1 MTMLQYVIA
10 GLVLGGIYAISA
22 SGLVVTYLSAGILNF
37 AFGAVAYFLAR
48 FYYYLHTQQHWGIAP
63 AAVVSV
69 VICGP
74 ALGVLLYQA
83 LFRWL
88 RLASPLVKVVTT
100 LGLSV
105 MLPPLATLAF
115 GDVQI
120 LQAPGLAPQ
129 PVQVFHVDGVPI
141 TMNQIIVYAC
151 VVAVVVIGAVVL
163 RATDI
168 GLRVRAMVDSPA
180 MTSLSGTSPTAVS
193 VGVWA
198 VSIFLAGLAGVL
210 SAPVVGLDANDFTL
224 IMASAFAAVIAAR
237 LRNLPLAVGVALF
250 MGIAD
255 SVLQRYLPA
264 SSSITQA
271 ILPSIPFAV
280 TAVFLVAYLVRGGR
294 VHESEGT
301 GGALDRAIAVQS
313 TARRPTVG
321 SGTAGHR
328 TVRRPSGLGAGIA
341 AIVVVVVLTE
351 VLGSLWVGLIAGGV
365 AYGVLFLAFTL
376 VTGEGGMVWLCI
388 PTFAGIGGLV
398 CGQLAGAHGWP
409 VLAGVVV
416 GGLVAVPFGI
426 VIGLATIR
434 LGDLYVALVT
444 LTFGLLMENLVFSR
458 PIFLHQGL
466 GVSLSL
472 PSFASS
478 PRAFTFVELGIFVVI
493 GLFIVNIRRSTTGMA
508 LTAVRWS
515 EPGAKTSGVSVLKMK
530 VITAALAAFVAG
542 VGGALFAV
550 VQGVALPSNYDTLL
564 GVAWLAVVVLV
575 GIRSNV
581 AALIAGLFTTLF
593 PGIAQNYLPA
603 WFQQIPPI
611 LFGLG
616 AIGIAKNPDGMLA
629 EYARQLRRVV
639 ERTGAR
645 WRPLGADRPG
655 TPSSD
660 EPLGAA
666 RVLRLEDDG
675 GPDVGASSPSGG
687 ATGTR
692 PRVPP
697 TEVLG

>member
-1 MTMLQYVIA
+1 
-10 GLVLGGIYAISA
+10 
-22 SGLVVTYLSAGILNF
+22 
-37 AFGAVAYFLAR
+37 
-48 FYYYLHTQQHWGIAP
+48 
-63 AAVVSV
+63 
-69 VICGP
+69 
-74 ALGVLLYQA
+74 
-83 LFRWL
+83 
-88 RLASPLVKVVTT
+88 
-100 LGLSV
+100 
-105 MLPPLATLAF
+105 
-115 GDVQI
+115 
-120 LQAPGLAPQ
+120 
-129 PVQVFHVDGVPI
+129 
-141 TMNQIIVYAC
+141 
-151 VVAVVVIGAVVL
+151 
-163 RATDI
+163 
-168 GLRVRAMVDSPA
+168 
-180 MTSLSGTSPTAVS
+180 
-193 VGVWA
+193 
-198 VSIFLAGLAGVL
+198 
-210 SAPVVGLDANDFTL
+210 
-224 IMASAFAAVIAAR
+224 
-237 LRNLPLAVGVALF
+237 
-250 MGIAD
+250 
-255 SVLQRYLPA
+255 
-264 SSSITQA
+264 
-271 ILPSIPFAV
+271 
-280 TAVFLVAYLVRGGR
+280 VFLVAYLVRGGR

-313 TARRPTVG
+313 TARRPAVA
-321 SGTAGHR
+321 SGAAGGR

-478 PRAFTFVELGIFVVI
+478 PRTFTFVELAIFVVI

-581 AALIAGLFTTLF
+581 AALIAGLLTTLF

-639 ERTGAR
+639 ERTGVR
-645 WRPLGADRPG
+645 WRPLGAGRPG
-655 TPSSD
+655 TSPPD
-660 EPLGAA
+660 EPVGAA
-666 RVLRLEDDG
+666 QILRREGDG
-675 GPDVGASSPSGG
+675 GHAVGTSSPSGG
-687 ATGTR
+687 AGGTR

-697 TEVLG
+697 TEVVG